1 MTEDK
6 YLLLYDHFSE
16 MFDELSVSSRN
27 LLMSKFLI
35 NTTLPESEFKNYWI
49 EQQIELYE
57 FDKAGV

>member
-1 MTEDK
+1 MTDDK
-6 YLLLYDHFSE
+6 YLALYEHFYE

-27 LLMSKFLI
+27 LLMSKFLL